1 MNLSKKFL
9 ISFLLAIVFMASI
22 NIIAFYIFYS
32 SYLDK
37 YFNEKIRNKD
47 SITIE
52 YVNEIIK
59 KQTIDDIDSIFSDT
73 EIEFFELLDN
83 NDGKIPL
90 NEQKNIDTVINYL
103 VKSWISYKYIEE
115 IIPTDKFWDIIKAI
129 KDKDTLEYQ
138 FIDNMINSII
148 ITNII
153 SILIIIFWLLIFIK
167 YTILPIKKVTAN
179 IKKYVNSSNIIW
191 KNSFSKLEYYNKKDE
206 IWWLIQAINK
216 LNNKI
221 IMHEWIRTRL
231 LADIS
236 HELKTPITSIQC
248 YLEWINDWVIK
259 LDHKNLNSITNEMTR
274 LISLVNK
281 IMEYEKKDRKK
292 INLVITNEN
301 IGEILKWVVETHK
314 KRLKENKQRIKI
326 TGTYDLSIWL
336 DKNQFVQ
343 IVQNLIWNFLRYS
356 WKKTLLKIII
366 NKNYIEFT
374 DNWIWISTAKIPFLT
389 EKFYQWN
396 IEKTWTIDNRWLGVW
411 LSIISK
417 IIISHN
423 WKYEI
428 KSDTNKWFSFKIYI

>member
-1 MNLSKKFL
+1 
-9 ISFLLAIVFMASI
+9 
-22 NIIAFYIFYS
+22 
-32 SYLDK
+32 
-37 YFNEKIRNKD
+37 
-47 SITIE
+47 
-52 YVNEIIK
+52 
-59 KQTIDDIDSIFSDT
+59 
-73 EIEFFELLDN
+73 
-83 NDGKIPL
+83 
-90 NEQKNIDTVINYL
+90 
-103 VKSWISYKYIEE
+103 
-115 IIPTDKFWDIIKAI
+115 
-129 KDKDTLEYQ
+129 
-138 FIDNMINSII
+138 
-148 ITNII
+148 
-153 SILIIIFWLLIFIK
+153 
-167 YTILPIKKVTAN
+167 
-179 IKKYVNSSNIIW
+179 
-191 KNSFSKLEYYNKKDE
+191 
-206 IWWLIQAINK
+206 
-216 LNNKI
+216 
-221 IMHEWIRTRL
+221 
-231 LADIS
+231 
-236 HELKTPITSIQC
+236 
-248 YLEWINDWVIK
+248 
-259 LDHKNLNSITNEMTR
+259 
-274 LISLVNK
+274 VNK